1 LLGAHMPSRAD
12 SPSSSD
18 PKLPRVKA
26 RRRTSGQN
34 EWFAADRA
42 ERRRQ
47 ILVLLVLGAILCAAI
62 ALIVAGL
69 RS

>member
-1 LLGAHMPSRAD
+1 MPSRAD
-12 SPSSSD
+12 SSSSSD
-18 PKLPRVKA
+18 PKLPRTKA
-26 RRRTSGQN
+26 RRRTSRQG

-47 ILVLLVLGAILCAAI
+47 ILILLVLGAILCAAI

-69 RS
+69 KE